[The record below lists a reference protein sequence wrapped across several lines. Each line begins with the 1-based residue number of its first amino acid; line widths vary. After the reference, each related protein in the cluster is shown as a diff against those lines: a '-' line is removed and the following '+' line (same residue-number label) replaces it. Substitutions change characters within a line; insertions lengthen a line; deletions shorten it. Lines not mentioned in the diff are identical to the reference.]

1 MPSDWKPSLYSKATP
16 TTFLAQLNQ
25 SITSS
30 VINNISTIPVN
41 NNHNTFLNTSL
52 TATIQTINYPQSPKQ
67 TQPEHADTM
76 MPSKQPAFR
85 DTAAIHVIETKVQE
99 IEAERRKLS
108 IECDTLKSEN
118 RWYRK
123 KLTEMETTLRATEEK
138 HELLKRSHE
147 EQQIALATLEKSLNE
162 CKKKEKKR
170 HHKHEQKKQ
179 QIQQST
185 EEIVALKEKLERKE
199 TRVKA
204 LEIETDYLQ
213 KQLEEIRDKNFEQK
227 IKKYETD
234 LYNEKL
240 EKEMIQE
247 RVKALEKEKEKL
259 ESEIFETRLRCEK
272 GATDIDILKKR
283 EQESQNQVTGLITEN
298 TSLKDKISFLEQK
311 LNKYKRSI
319 KQQTATIEKLQSKQ
333 KDPLS
338 FNAWVQTEESFPSF
352 EHVRSRDETITA
364 LNSQLD
370 DVEEKNRQLK
380 SQLEYYIAQVET
392 NSNFNDDLLRENQ
405 NLKNV
410 LNDMNRC
417 RAKDE
422 QRLRMLERELEI
434 KDAEIEKR
442 NKFIRRMNDSSLHY
456 ASNEL
461 YD

>member
-138 HELLKRSHE
+138 HELLKRKYEYNHVFNLFENFTSGSHE

-185 EEIVALKEKLERKE
+185 EEIVALKEKVRFCIYRIHLSV
-199 TRVKA
+199 T
-204 LEIETDYLQ
+204 LY
-213 KQLEEIRDKNFEQK
+213 EQPFDPCQ
-227 IKKYETD
+227 YHVYSRFNTSSS
-234 LYNEKL
+234 
-240 EKEMIQE
+240 
-247 RVKALEKEKEKL
+247 KEKRPE
-259 ESEIFETRLRCEK
+259 LR
-272 GATDIDILKKR
+272 
-283 EQESQNQVTGLITEN
+283 
-298 TSLKDKISFLEQK
+298 
-311 LNKYKRSI
+311 
-319 KQQTATIEKLQSKQ
+319 
-333 KDPLS
+333 
-338 FNAWVQTEESFPSF
+338 
-352 EHVRSRDETITA
+352 H
-364 LNSQLD
+364 
-370 DVEEKNRQLK
+370 
-380 SQLEYYIAQVET
+380 
-392 NSNFNDDLLRENQ
+392 
-405 NLKNV
+405 
-410 LNDMNRC
+410 
-417 RAKDE
+417 
-422 QRLRMLERELEI
+422 
-434 KDAEIEKR
+434 
-442 NKFIRRMNDSSLHY
+442 
-456 ASNEL
+456 
-461 YD
+461 

>member
-1 MPSDWKPSLYSKATP
+1 
-16 TTFLAQLNQ
+16 
-25 SITSS
+25 
-30 VINNISTIPVN
+30 
-41 NNHNTFLNTSL
+41 
-52 TATIQTINYPQSPKQ
+52 
-67 TQPEHADTM
+67 
-76 MPSKQPAFR
+76 
-85 DTAAIHVIETKVQE
+85 
-99 IEAERRKLS
+99 
-108 IECDTLKSEN
+108 
-118 RWYRK
+118 
-123 KLTEMETTLRATEEK
+123 
-138 HELLKRSHE
+138 
-147 EQQIALATLEKSLNE
+147 
-162 CKKKEKKR
+162 
-170 HHKHEQKKQ
+170 
-179 QIQQST
+179 
-185 EEIVALKEKLERKE
+185 
-199 TRVKA
+199 
-204 LEIETDYLQ
+204 
-213 KQLEEIRDKNFEQK
+213 
-227 IKKYETD
+227 
-234 LYNEKL
+234 
-240 EKEMIQE
+240 MIQE